1 MLANTAKSI
10 NMLHSVVAWREAAL
24 QVAKEERK
32 AETIISNIEK
42 MISAGVKQHDKVSPT
57 N

>member
-57 N
+57 S